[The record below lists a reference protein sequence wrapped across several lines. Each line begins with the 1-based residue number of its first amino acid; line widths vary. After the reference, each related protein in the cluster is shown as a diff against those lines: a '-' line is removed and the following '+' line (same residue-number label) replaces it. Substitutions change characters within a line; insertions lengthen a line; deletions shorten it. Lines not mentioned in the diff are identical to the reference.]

1 MLSLTKSAQQAVKM
15 FIQSSDVSIEGLRI
29 TVSGGCSS
37 GGMQYSMS
45 LVETPKEDDVAVD
58 CGAVK
63 IFIDPH
69 SAQYLQGVTVD
80 FVDSVEESG
89 FRFEN
94 PKAAACGG
102 CSSSFSG

>member
-15 FIQSSDVSIEGLRI
+15 FIRSSDVTIEGIRI
-29 TVSGGCSS
+29 VVSGGCSS

-45 LVETPKEDDVAVD
+45 LVEAPKEDDVLVE
-58 CGAVK
+58 CGEVK
-63 IFIDPH
+63 IFIDPQ
-69 SAQYLQGVTVD
+69 SAQYLEGVTVD
-80 FVDSVEESG
+80 FIDSVEESG